1 MVLPLLRRPKTI
13 VVFLPIFF
21 IVVAALHFVVQF
33 QYQIRNT
40 ISYATRPLWDSDA
53 APKDVIPHY
62 YAEGISMDA
71 HTCKL
76 HGWSQRSDAS
86 STKVLDAVLMSSE
99 LDLLEIRMNELDSVV
114 DHFFIVESNATFTGL
129 PKTTFFADNR
139 ARFSKFED
147 KIVYKFLPG
156 YPLQPGQSAWDF
168 EAATRD
174 TMTQLLRAHMA
185 QSGQAKSPFLVVMSD
200 VDEIPSHHT
209 LKLLKACDFGSKIH
223 LQLRNFLYS
232 FEWYLGPSSWRASV
246 HLWSGLSYYRH
257 SKSTETILADSGWHC
272 SYCFRTVPEY
282 IIKMKG
288 FSHADRIGGRIN
300 LLDPKRIQD
309 IICRGK
315 DIFGMLPEAYSYRD
329 LISQMNLDPLASAV
343 GLPRYILENA
353 EKFRFLLPGGCVR
366 QES

>member
-1 MVLPLLRRPKTI
+1 MVLPLLRRPRTI
-13 VVFLPIFF
+13 LFFFPVFLALLAF
-21 IVVAALHFVVQF
+21 LHFVTHF

-53 APKDVIPHY
+53 APKNVIPHY
-62 YAEGISMDA
+62 YAEGINMNT

-76 HGWSQRSDAS
+76 HGWSHRDDTLSV
-86 STKVLDAVLMSSE
+86 KVLDAVLMSSE

-129 PKTTFFADNR
+129 PKKTYFADNR
-139 ARFSKFED
+139 ARFSKFEH
-147 KIVYKFLPG
+147 KIVYKFMPG
-156 YPLQPGQSAWDF
+156 YPLKPGKSAWDV

-174 TMTQLLRAHMA
+174 TMTNLLRLHITKPRHSST
-185 QSGQAKSPFLVVMSD
+185 QFLVVMSD

-209 LKLLKACDFGSKIH
+209 LKLLKACNFGSKIH
-223 LQLRNFLYS
+223 LQMRNFLYS
-232 FEWYLGPSSWRASV
+232 FEWYLGDSSWRTSV
-246 HLWSGLSYYRH
+246 HLWNGMSYYRH

-272 SYCFRTVPEY
+272 SYCFRTIPEY

-288 FSHADRIGGRIN
+288 FSHADRVGGRVN

-329 LISQMNLDPLASAV
+329 LITQMNLDPLASAV
-343 GLPRYILENA
+343 GLPRYIIENA
-353 EKFRFLLPGGCVR
+353 GKFRFLLPGGCVR
-366 QES
+366 H